1 MARETV
7 AQRNERMQAER
18 EAFQALFMEQY
29 QQRLTRVVFE
39 FATLWSVPRVKRYD
53 ENSYVFMSEDN
64 RNTWNS
70 EWVLP
75 DVLSN
80 YREDVRDNLDT
91 VESEVQYYKDFLAEQ
106 NRKAQVKAEAQRKV
120 RELLNDEER
129 ELLGMK

>member
-75 DVLSN
+75 DVLTN

-106 NRKAQVKAEAQRKV
+106 NRKAQVKVEAQRKV
-120 RELLNDEER
+120 RELLSDEER
-129 ELLGMK
+129 ELLGL

>member
-29 QQRLTRVVFE
+29 QQRLTSVVFE

-75 DVLSN
+75 DVLTN

-106 NRKAQVKAEAQRKV
+106 NRKAQVKSEAQRKV
-120 RELLNDEER
+120 RELLSDEER
-129 ELLGMK
+129 ELLGL

>member
-1 MARETV
+1 MARETK
-7 AQRNERMQAER
+7 AQREERLEAER
-18 EAFQALFMEQY
+18 EAFRAEFVAQY
-29 QQRLTRVVFE
+29 PQRLTRMVFE

-80 YREDVRDNLDT
+80 YRQDVYDNLET

-106 NRKAQVKAEAQRKV
+106 ERKANVRAEALRKV
-120 RELLNDEER
+120 NEMLTDEER
-129 ELLGMK
+129 KLLNL

>member
-75 DVLSN
+75 DVLTN

-91 VESEVQYYKDFLAEQ
+91 VESEVRYYKDFLAEQ
-106 NRKAQVKAEAQRKV
+106 NRKAQVKVEAQRKV
-120 RELLNDEER
+120 RELLSDEER
-129 ELLGMK
+129 ELLGL

>member
-53 ENSYVFMSEDN
+53 ENSYVFMSEDT

-70 EWVLP
+70 EWVLV
-75 DVLSN
+75 DVLTN
-80 YREDVRDNLDT
+80 YREDMRQNLEDA
-91 VESEVQYYKDFLAEQ
+91 ESEVQYYKDLLAEQ
-106 NRKAQVKAEAQRKV
+106 ERKANVRAEALRKV
-120 RELLNDEER
+120 NEMLTDEER
-129 ELLGMK
+129 KLLNL

>member
-1 MARETV
+1 MARETKL
-7 AQRNERMQAER
+7 QREVRLLEEQ

-75 DVLSN
+75 DVLTN

-120 RELLNDEER
+120 RELLSDEER
-129 ELLGMK
+129 ELLGL

>member
-75 DVLSN
+75 DVLTN

-106 NRKAQVKAEAQRKV
+106 NRKAQVKSEAQRKV
-120 RELLNDEER
+120 RELLSDEER
-129 ELLGMK
+129 ELLGL

>member
-29 QQRLTRVVFE
+29 QQRLTRMVFE

-75 DVLSN
+75 DVLTN

-106 NRKAQVKAEAQRKV
+106 NRKAQVKVEAQRKV
-120 RELLNDEER
+120 RELLSDEER
-129 ELLGMK
+129 ELLGL

>member
-1 MARETV
+1 MARETKL
-7 AQRNERMQAER
+7 QREVRLLEEQD
-18 EAFQALFMEQY
+18 AFRALFMEQY

-75 DVLSN
+75 DVLTN

-120 RELLNDEER
+120 RELLSDEER
-129 ELLGMK
+129 ELLGL

>member
-1 MARETV
+1 MARETKL
-7 AQRNERMQAER
+7 QREVRLLEEQD
-18 EAFQALFMEQY
+18 AFQALFMEQY

-39 FATLWSVPRVKRYD
+39 FATLWSRPRVKRYD

-80 YREDVRDNLDT
+80 YRQDVYDNLET
-91 VESEVQYYKDFLAEQ
+91 VESEVQYYKDYLAEQ
-106 NRKAQVKAEAQRKV
+106 ERKANVRAEALRKV
-120 RELLNDEER
+120 NEMLTDEER
-129 ELLGMK
+129 KLLNL

>member
-1 MARETV
+1 MARETKL
-7 AQRNERMQAER
+7 QREVRLLEEQD
-18 EAFQALFMEQY
+18 AFQALFMEQY

-75 DVLSN
+75 DVLTN

-106 NRKAQVKAEAQRKV
+106 NRKAQVKVEAQRKV
-120 RELLNDEER
+120 RELLSDEER
-129 ELLGMK
+129 ELLGL

>member
-1 MARETV
+1 MARETK
-7 AQRNERMQAER
+7 AQREERLEAER
-18 EAFQALFMEQY
+18 EAFRAEFLAQY

-39 FATLWSVPRVKRYD
+39 FATLWSMPRVKRYD
-53 ENSYVFMSEDN
+53 ENSYVFMSEDT

-75 DVLSN
+75 DVLTN

-106 NRKAQVKAEAQRKV
+106 ERKANVRAEARRKLN
-120 RELLNDEER
+120 ELLTAEER
-129 ELLGMK
+129 ELLNL

>member
-18 EAFQALFMEQY
+18 EAFQALFLEQY

-75 DVLSN
+75 DVLTN

-106 NRKAQVKAEAQRKV
+106 NRKAQVKSEAQRKV
-120 RELLNDEER
+120 RELLSDEER
-129 ELLGMK
+129 ELLGL

>member
-1 MARETV
+1 MARETK
-7 AQRNERMQAER
+7 AQREERLEAER
-18 EAFQALFMEQY
+18 EAFRAEFVAQY
-29 QQRLTRVVFE
+29 PQRLTRMVFE

-75 DVLSN
+75 DVLTN

-106 NRKAQVKAEAQRKV
+106 NRKAQVKVEAQRKV
-120 RELLNDEER
+120 RELLSDEER
-129 ELLGMK
+129 ELLGL